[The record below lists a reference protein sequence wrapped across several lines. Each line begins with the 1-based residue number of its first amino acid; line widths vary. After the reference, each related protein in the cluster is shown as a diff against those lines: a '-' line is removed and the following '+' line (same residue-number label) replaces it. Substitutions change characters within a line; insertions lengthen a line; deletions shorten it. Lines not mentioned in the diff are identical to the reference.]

1 MVLNSLAPSCMHMV
15 QEKND
20 IIDIEREKCIIKKGM
35 VRKET
40 ERQDNSSFMEAIQ
53 KKLNMIDIER
63 KMYNNERN

>member
-1 MVLNSLAPSCMHMV
+1 MVLNSLAPSSMHMV